1 MKSPYMKTLVFLL
14 ALGTCLGAALF
25 LSSPAQSEVKASSN
39 ETPSNELIAGYQK
52 WTRVNP
58 EPRFVSSRIAMAC
71 ALPSVAQQEMEDK
84 NPHRSKL
91 VVVYVND
98 IGRAA
103 MMEQKLP
110 HFPQG
115 SIIVKEKLTTIESTA
130 PELLTV
136 MRKREAG
143 YDSSSG
149 DWEYMVFDG
158 STKVLQASGKLK
170 KCQACH
176 LLEKS
181 TDYVSR
187 NYLPANVWEKLK

>member
-1 MKSPYMKTLVFLL
+1 MKSPYMKTLLFLL

-25 LSSPAQSEVKASSN
+25 LSSPAQSEVKASSD

-58 EPRFVSSRIAMAC
+58 QPKLVSSRIAIQC
-71 ALPSVAQQEMEDK
+71 AMPSVAQQEMEEN

-110 HFPQG
+110 NFPQG
-115 SIIVKEKLTTIESTA
+115 SIIVKEKLATKESTA

-136 MRKREAG
+136 MRKRESG
-143 YDSSSG
+143 YDSSRG

-158 STKVLQASGKLK
+158 AAKVVQASGKLE

-187 NYLPANVWEKLK
+187 SYLPANVQEKLK